1 MSTALAFLRPVKNGS
16 FLPPNCQES
25 FGFLLRL
32 LIRFEFSSRML
43 QRSTAFGL
51 SLPRNNWQPFTPQK
65 FSAKSSQIHTI
76 LRRFFFLQSCALWF
90 VKMPTVTCCELKLL
104 RNEID
109 KWILLPKLI
118 NIFGSQKASLSN
130 MRYNKQLN
138 RKRKLSA
145 DEYGWPI
152 PRDPAGFEYSLW
164 DWIPRDLQCGIPQE

>member
-1 MSTALAFLRPVKNGS
+1 MIFSLSSVASSTSSSSSRCTTECSSECSFQMSTALAFLRPVKNGS
-16 FLPPNCQES
+16 FLPPNCQEL

-65 FSAKSSQIHTI
+65 FSTKSSQIHTI

-90 VKMPTVTCCELKLL
+90 VKMPAVTCSELKLL

-109 KWILLPKLI
+109 K
-118 NIFGSQKASLSN
+118 
-130 MRYNKQLN
+130 
-138 RKRKLSA
+138 
-145 DEYGWPI
+145 
-152 PRDPAGFEYSLW
+152 
-164 DWIPRDLQCGIPQE
+164 